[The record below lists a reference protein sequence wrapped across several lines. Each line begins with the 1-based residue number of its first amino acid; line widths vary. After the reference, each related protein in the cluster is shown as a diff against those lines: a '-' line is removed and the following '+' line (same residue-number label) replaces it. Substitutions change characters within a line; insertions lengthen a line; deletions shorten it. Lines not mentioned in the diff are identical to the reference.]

1 MLRKDV
7 FRSAFARPSEGRS
20 TVDPAEIERF
30 SRLAEEWWK
39 PDGAFRLV
47 HAFNAVR
54 VSYLLARLPQLFG
67 RDPHCPEPLQGLRL
81 IDVGC
86 GAGLVS
92 EPMSRTCA
100 ETLGIDASERNI
112 LIARDHAQK
121 NQAPVEYR
129 HALAG
134 DLLAEGHSGDVV
146 LTLEVIEHVANLDR
160 FVGEVAALVRP
171 GGSLI
176 VGTLNRTM
184 SSFVKAIIGAEYVLG
199 WLPRGTHDWR
209 KFVKPA
215 ELERMLAQHGF
226 ALIETAA
233 VDLNPLTMRWRV
245 GGKATTNFLQIY
257 QRPVEPVARPV
268 SNLPMR

>member
-7 FRSAFARPSEGRS
+7 FRSAFERPSEGRS
-20 TVDPAEIERF
+20 TVDLAEIERF

-54 VSYLLARLPQLFG
+54 VGFLLARLPQLFG
-67 RDPHCPEPLQGLRL
+67 RDPHGPEPLQGLRL

-92 EPMSRTCA
+92 EPLSRTGA

-121 NQAPVEYR
+121 SQARVEYR

-134 DLLAEGHSGDVV
+134 DLLADGQDSDVV
-146 LTLEVIEHVANLDR
+146 LTLEVVEHVANLDR

-171 GGSLI
+171 GGILV
-176 VGTLNRTM
+176 VGTLSRTII
-184 SSFVKAIIGAEYVLG
+184 SLVKAIIGAEYVLG

-215 ELERMLAQHGF
+215 ELELMLSQRGF
-226 ALIETAA
+226 ALIETVA
-233 VDLNPLTMRWRV
+233 VDLNPFTMRWRV
-245 GGKATTNFLQIY
+245 GGKATTNYLQIY
-257 QRPVEPVARPV
+257 QRPRRAGRA
-268 SNLPMR
+268 SGQ